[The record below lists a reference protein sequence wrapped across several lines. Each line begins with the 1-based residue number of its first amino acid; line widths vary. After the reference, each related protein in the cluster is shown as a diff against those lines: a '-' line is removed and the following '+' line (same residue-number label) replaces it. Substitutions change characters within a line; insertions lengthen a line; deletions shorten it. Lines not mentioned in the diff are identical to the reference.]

1 MPIIRPEKPLAS
13 SAVEEL
19 RPLPVGEQRGSAAG
33 PEARNYRE
41 VTHRRRT
48 GEDGLAGG
56 GGLARRH
63 RRRHG
68 QGRDGVLLRRGGGPG
83 PAPGKPPGTAPPQE
97 RGGRNQ

>member
-13 SAVEEL
+13 SAVAEL

-33 PEARNYRE
+33 PGARNYRE
-41 VTHRRRT
+41 VTHGRRT
-48 GEDGLAGG
+48 GEGGRAGG

-68 QGRDGVLLRRGGGPG
+68 QGRDGVLLRRGGGRGPARGEPRG
-83 PAPGKPPGTAPPQE
+83 PAPSPE
-97 RGGRNQ
+97 RGGRK